1 MLKVGFYLN
10 EINYR
15 GISNSVYIF
24 AKNNERILKNK
35 SIIFYWSGSIDN
47 KKEVIKKFKKKFEL
61 YKVKNFHELEKLSK
75 RLNLDYCYFQR
86 AGHREYL
93 LKNTKNIVHTVFPEK
108 NEHHGD
114 VFAYVSKWLSKN
126 CSNNKYSY
134 VPLPIKLLKNNQ
146 NLRQKFKIP
155 RSAKV
160 FGYHGGETS
169 FDLDFVKDAVKKLTE
184 KNNNIYFCFMNIN
197 KFFSHKKVFFLKG
210 SFNEIEKVKF
220 INTCDAMLHAR
231 SLGESF
237 GISCAEFVI
246 KNKPVFT
253 YEFCKHRSHF
263 EVCKENII
271 SYYSFND
278 LIKKIKNF
286 DKKKKYKNSN
296 LEKKFSKIKTI
307 KEFNKIFLKNN
318 YNLSIGF
325 YDYIFIFIFYLKRN
339 YFYIRHKV
347 YTGFYKIFKL

>member
-1 MLKVGFYLN
+1 MLKIGFYLN

-15 GISNSVYIF
+15 GISNSVFYF
-24 AKNNERILKNK
+24 ATNNEKILNNK
-35 SIIFYWSGSIDN
+35 SIIFYWSGAIDN
-47 KKEVIKKFKKKFEL
+47 KKDVIKKFKKKFKL
-61 YKVKNFHELEKLSK
+61 YKVKNFYELEILCKKLK
-75 RLNLDYCYFQR
+75 LDYCYFQR

-93 LKNTKNIVHTVFPEK
+93 LKKTKNIVHAVFPEK
-108 NEHHGD
+108 SVYNGD
-114 VFAYVSKWLSKN
+114 SYAFVSEWLSKN

-134 VPLPIKLLKNNQ
+134 VPLPIKLLQNNQ

-155 RSAKV
+155 KSAKV
-160 FGYHGGETS
+160 FGYHGGPKS
-169 FDLDFVKDAVKKLTE
+169 FDLDFVKDAVKKLTK
-184 KNNNIYFCFMNIN
+184 KNNNIYFFFMNVD
-197 KFFSHKKVFFLKG
+197 KFLSHKKVFFLKG

-237 GISCAEFVI
+237 GISCAEFAI

-278 LIKKIKNF
+278 LIEKLENF

-296 LEKKFSKIKTI
+296 IKKKFSEINTI
-307 KEFNKIFLKNN
+307 KKFDKIFLKNN
-318 YNLSIGF
+318 YRFSLSF
-325 YDYIFIFIFYLKRN
+325 YDYIFIFIFYLKKN
-339 YFYIRHKV
+339 YFYIRHKF
-347 YTGFYKIFKL
+347 YINFYKLLNL